1 MVAPRAP
8 LACRSQQG
16 RLEVLLS
23 GWYLSVHAPVATALC
38 GSWGKLHPSPGD
50 QHTGGIWEQGAMLGC
65 CCVMGGDQVDLGHS
79 QGMAEPLWCSWL
91 VLGGL
96 GLALLPISRAQ
107 PGMGH
112 GPARHTLAPNIG
124 EDVVGRMWSAGSQA
138 WLSGRSEMRVWLN
151 LWGYSVAWGAWP
163 VGEVGMWRGSSS
175 TAGQAIINMGF
186 LRVDR
191 ERPSLGLPAS
201 SSQAPGI
208 CGPQSVLALSPS

>member
-1 MVAPRAP
+1 M
-8 LACRSQQG
+8 
-16 RLEVLLS
+16 LLC
-23 GWYLSVHAPVATALC
+23 H
-38 GSWGKLHPSPGD
+38 
-50 QHTGGIWEQGAMLGC
+50 
-65 CCVMGGDQVDLGHS
+65 GGDQANLGHS
-79 QGMAEPLWCSWL
+79 RGIAEPLQCSWL
-91 VLGGL
+91 GLGGL

-124 EDVVGRMWSAGSQA
+124 EDVAGRMWSAGSQA
-138 WLSGRSEMRVWLN
+138 WLSGCSEMRVWLN

-163 VGEVGMWRGSSS
+163 VGEVGMRRGSSS

-191 ERPSLGLPAS
+191 ERPSLGLPTS

-208 CGPQSVLALSPS
+208 WEPQSVLALSPS